1 MLPAEYI
8 VGKNTQYSCAA
19 LYYKGGDGEADYP
32 TAEDYAICVAK
43 GNKELLDAI
52 NAVLAEL
59 GAEGINALVLKH
71 MGMDK

>member
-1 MLPAEYI
+1 KNSNLACLP
-8 VGKNTQYSCAA
+8 
-19 LYYKGGDGEADYP
+19 LYYSGETEADDAP
-32 TAEDYAICVAK
+32 VEEKYAICVTK